1 MLNKSREKEKET
13 QARKVTTEE
22 LEDLLRAT
30 DVLAFETTEHVEAYK
45 KMGLHHKLPD
55 DLKDP
60 EAFFKGLS
68 NK

>member
-1 MLNKSREKEKET
+1 MLNKSRKDEKEA
-13 QARKVTTEE
+13 QARKVTTDE

-30 DVLAFETTEHVEAYK
+30 GVLPLKTAEHVKAYK

-60 EAFFKGLS
+60 EAFFKGLL

>member
-1 MLNKSREKEKET
+1 M
-13 QARKVTTEE
+13 
-22 LEDLLRAT
+22 RAT
-30 DVLAFETTEHVEAYK
+30 GVLAFETTEQVKAYK
-45 KMGLHHKLPD
+45 KMGLRHKLPD

>member
-1 MLNKSREKEKET
+1 MSNKSRKEDKET
-13 QARKVTTEE
+13 PARKVSADG

-30 DVLAFETTEHVEAYK
+30 GVLMFETPEQVKAYK
-45 KMGLHHKLPD
+45 KMGIRHKLPD

-68 NK
+68 KK